1 MDRLKT
7 LTVDQYVPGELW
19 IQCLRCR
26 RSASATKAQLK
37 ARYGNVTLRDA
48 ALRVAADGKPPCNL
62 AVVEG
67 NAFCG
72 AIPIEPPVEAWAT
85 LTDARLGGW
94 EAWLHCGRRHAALK
108 KASSCPK
115 PFPLTVHSLLA
126 LLPWDYP
133 LARLP
138 SRMHCPECGTEFVSI
153 EWLVPAEDPS
163 PKPVATTSAPPKFR
177 QASRGLRVVRGG
189 G

>member
-7 LTVDQYVPGELW
+7 LTIDQYQSGELW
-19 IQCLRCR
+19 IECRRCR

-37 ARYGNVTLRDA
+37 SRYGNVTLREA

-62 AVVEG
+62 AGVEG

-108 KASSCPK
+108 KAKSCPQ

-138 SRMHCPECGTEFVSI
+138 SRMHCPECGTEFVQI
-153 EWLVPAEDPS
+153 EWLVPEDAPPS
-163 PKPVATTSAPPKFR
+163 QPVAAR
-177 QASRGLRVVRGG
+177 QSMRTMHPAKRALRVVKGA
-189 G
+189 

>member
-1 MDRLKT
+1 MNRLHS
-7 LTVDQYVPGELW
+7 LTIDQYRPTELW
-19 IQCLRCR
+19 IECRRCR
-26 RSASATKAQLK
+26 RSASATKTQLK

-48 ALRVAADGKPPCNL
+48 ALRVAADGNPPCNL
-62 AVVEG
+62 AGVEG

-72 AIPIEPPVEAWAT
+72 ATPIEPPVEAWAT

-108 KASSCPK
+108 KAKSCPH
-115 PFPLTVHSLLA
+115 PFPITVHSLLA

-138 SRMHCPECGTEFVSI
+138 SRLHCPECGTEFISI
-153 EWLVPAEDPS
+153 EWLVLDE
-163 PKPVATTSAPPKFR
+163 APPPEPAVAR
-177 QASRGLRVVRGG
+177 SVPPSTAQLIRRLRVVKGG
-189 G
+189 